1 MVARPLEI
9 DENYFSDFLRD
20 ILMPGNIEPFPN
32 SDSNGWTSNQEFG
45 ARDVLDF
52 AVEGNL
58 DFNSEDFTMLD
69 EFNGKPIPG
78 HDFEPIVEREFNE
91 LPGPESTDARKHM
104 ALGTE
109 AFQRSSLSRWQPAE
123 QDHAFA
129 DQHNL
134 SICKNDAESPDTKL
148 KLDRRTLSASLDQAA
163 RDQILA
169 IVLESCDPANVSQA
183 VTAFP
188 TVELLDDLMQSFFN
202 LHCSQV
208 DSWIHLAS
216 FSPNSQKPE
225 LLAAVVATGAVYTGV
240 KALQKLGFAIR
251 ESVRLTIPKRCEMA
265 NSKTRDLSILQA
277 LMLELE
283 VGLWSGNRRKMEIAE
298 SHHQVLLTVG
308 TLKLALC

>member
-9 DENYFSDFLRD
+9 DENYFPDFFRD
-20 ILMPGNIEPFPN
+20 I
-32 SDSNGWTSNQEFG
+32 NGWTSNQEFG

-52 AVEGNL
+52 TVEGNL

-109 AFQRSSLSRWQPAE
+109 AFQNSSLSRWLPTKK
-123 QDHAFA
+123 DHAFV

-148 KLDRRTLSASLDQAA
+148 KLDRRILSASLDQAA
-163 RDQILA
+163 RDRILA
-169 IVLESCDPANVSQA
+169 MVLESCDPANVSQA

-225 LLAAVVATGAVYTGV
+225 LLAAVVATGAVYTGI
-240 KALQKLGFAIR
+240 KAVQKLGFAIR
-251 ESVRLTIPKRCEMA
+251 ESVRLAIPKRCEMA
-265 NSKTRDLSILQA
+265 NSDTRDLSILQA